1 MVEFLR
7 MKATLILMA
16 LLVAGVRADEDEI
29 ESSQQEL
36 ADFCGGVLGKSA
48 VITGRNTA
56 VTSDGEFVSYNGRGF
71 ATSNGYYGKNG
82 SQVFGN
88 GKLVVRSGN
97 LFYGS
102 SSSWKNGNSYYDGD
116 KSSWITKSNE
126 LDD

>member
-1 MVEFLR
+1 

-16 LLVAGVRADEDEI
+16 LLVAGVRAEDEDGD

-36 ADFCGGVLGKSA
+36 ADFCGAVLGKSA
-48 VITGRNTA
+48 IITGRNTA

-71 ATSNGYYGKNG
+71 ATSSGYYGKNRN
-82 SQVFGN
+82 QIFGN
-88 GKLVVRSGN
+88 GKLVVRSKN

-102 SSSWKNGNSYYDGD
+102 SSSWRNGNSYYDGD
-116 KSSWITKSNE
+116 KSSWIIKSNE

>member
-1 MVEFLR
+1 
-7 MKATLILMA
+7 MA
-16 LLVAGVRADEDEI
+16 LLVAGVYGEEDEI

-88 GKLVVRSGN
+88 GKLVVRSKN

-102 SSSWKNGNSYYDGD
+102 SSSCRNGNSYYDGD
-116 KSSWITKSNE
+116 KSSWITKSSE

>member
-1 MVEFLR
+1 
-7 MKATLILMA
+7 MA
-16 LLVAGVRADEDEI
+16 LLVAGVRADEDGD

-36 ADFCGGVLGKSA
+36 ADFCGAVLGKSA
-48 VITGRNTA
+48 IITGRNTA

-71 ATSNGYYGKNG
+71 ATSSGYYGKNRN
-82 SQVFGN
+82 QIFGN
-88 GKLVVRSGN
+88 GKLVVRSKN

-102 SSSWKNGNSYYDGD
+102 SSSWRNGNSYYDGD

>member
-1 MVEFLR
+1 MEFLR

-16 LLVAGVRADEDEI
+16 LLVAGVHGEEDN
-29 ESSQQEL
+29 ESSQREL

-88 GKLVVRSGN
+88 KLAIVTGKQIGRAHV
-97 LFYGS
+97 
-102 SSSWKNGNSYYDGD
+102 
-116 KSSWITKSNE
+116 
-126 LDD
+126 

>member
-1 MVEFLR
+1 

-16 LLVAGVRADEDEI
+16 LLVAGVRAEEDGD

-36 ADFCGGVLGKSA
+36 ADFCGAVLGKSA
-48 VITGRNTA
+48 IITGRNTA

-71 ATSNGYYGKNG
+71 ATSSGYYGKNG
-82 SQVFGN
+82 GQIFGN
-88 GKLVVRSGN
+88 GKLVVRSKN

-102 SSSWKNGNSYYDGD
+102 SSSWRNGNSYYDGD

>member
-1 MVEFLR
+1 

-16 LLVAGVRADEDEI
+16 LLVAGVYGEEDEI
-29 ESSQQEL
+29 ENSQQEL

-48 VITGRNTA
+48 VITSRNTA

-71 ATSNGYYGKNG
+71 ATSDGYYGKNG

-88 GKLVVRSGN
+88 GKLVVRSKN

-102 SSSWKNGNSYYDGD
+102 SSSWRNGNYYYDGN
-116 KSSWITKSNE
+116 KGSWITKSSE

>member
-16 LLVAGVRADEDEI
+16 LLVAGVRADDEDI
-29 ESSQQEL
+29 ESSEQKL
-36 ADFCGGVLGKSA
+36 ADFCGTVLGKSA

-56 VTSDGEFVSYNGRGF
+56 VTSDGKFIYYNGKGF
-71 ATSNGYYGKNG
+71 ATSDGYYGQNRN
-82 SQVFGN
+82 QTFGN
-88 GKLVVRSGN
+88 GKLVVKSRN

-102 SSSWKNGNSYYDGD
+102 SSSWRNGNSYYDGN